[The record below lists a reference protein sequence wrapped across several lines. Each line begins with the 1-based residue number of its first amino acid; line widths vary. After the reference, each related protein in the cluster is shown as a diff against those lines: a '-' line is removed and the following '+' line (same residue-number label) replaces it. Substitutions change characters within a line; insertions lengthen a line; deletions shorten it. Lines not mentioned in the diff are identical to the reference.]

1 MGDFF
6 VHIEGGFRFVVA
18 TKDFG
23 QFHQNS
29 EAVAILFFAEKV
41 QLLLVEVGGI
51 FSFIQVSIDIG
62 RALQDDFIFRKIFRE
77 LVDCVAGFGD

>member
-6 VHIEGGFRFVVA
+6 VHIEGGFCFIVA

-23 QFHQNS
+23 EFHQNS

-51 FSFIQVSIDIG
+51 FSFIQVSVDIG